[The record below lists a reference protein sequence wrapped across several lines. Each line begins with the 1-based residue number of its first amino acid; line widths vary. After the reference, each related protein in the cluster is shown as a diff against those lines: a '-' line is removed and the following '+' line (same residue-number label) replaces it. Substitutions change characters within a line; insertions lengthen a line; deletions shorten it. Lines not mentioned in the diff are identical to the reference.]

1 MRGRKNKANSLKP
14 LGEKSVGGSKDE
26 GWKKKNSNMGHTA
39 IDSDFSA
46 DMYSIL
52 LPLSYK

>member
-1 MRGRKNKANSLKP
+1 MRRRKNKANSLKP

-26 GWKKKNSNMGHTA
+26 GWKKKSNMGHTA
-39 IDSDFSA
+39 IDSDFS
-46 DMYSIL
+46 DDIYSIL

>member
-1 MRGRKNKANSLKP
+1 MRA
-14 LGEKSVGGSKDE
+14 E
-26 GWKKKNSNMGHTA
+26 KKNSNMGHTA
-39 IDSDFSA
+39 IDSNFSD